1 MNEKL
6 AKMKF
11 FILTMLF
18 LVATA
23 IDAETTTLATT
34 ESDVDVTTSETSSLL
49 LVEASNVRAKNDA
62 DDGADADDDDADDPC
77 KSNPCGNGICKVD
90 NENRFDNSSFIRC
103 QSSIGAQLAH
113 LKQAS
118 SYQENYI
125 KIKICSCA
133 DWLINFFIQLECL
146 KPL

>member
-23 IDAETTTLATT
+23 LATT

>member
-113 LKQAS
+113 LKQVS
-118 SYQENYI
+118 S
-125 KIKICSCA
+125 
-133 DWLINFFIQLECL
+133 
-146 KPL
+146 

>member
-1 MNEKL
+1 
-6 AKMKF
+6 MKF

-49 LVEASNVRAKNDA
+49 LVEASNVRAKN
-62 DDGADADDDDADDPC
+62 DADDDDADDPC